1 MINRFFPVVFTA
13 SPKAESS
20 KAFIEDRSIGTM
32 PSSSD
37 RTDGSVGPLKPYS
50 TPTVERT
57 IGMPNAL
64 AVLAS
69 SRTCSSTRS
78 AFVSERMT
86 SNISFW

>member
-1 MINRFFPVVFTA
+1 VRFFPVVFTA
-13 SPKAESS
+13 SRKAEASN
-20 KAFIEDRSIGTM
+20 AFIEGRSTARCRRALTGLTERGT
-32 PSSSD
+32 
-37 RTDGSVGPLKPYS
+37 VEPYS

-64 AVLAS
+64 AVFARR
-69 SRTCSSTRS
+69 RTCSSARS